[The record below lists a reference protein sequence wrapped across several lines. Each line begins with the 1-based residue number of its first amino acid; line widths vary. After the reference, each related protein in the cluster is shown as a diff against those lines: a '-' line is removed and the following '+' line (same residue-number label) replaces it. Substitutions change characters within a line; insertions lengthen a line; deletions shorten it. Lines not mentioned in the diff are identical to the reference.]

1 MVKTVAI
8 ANAKNHLTGLVRDVE
23 SGDQVI
29 ITKDRHP
36 VARLLSEEE
45 FQKMTRRLAVDDL
58 LRQRKEWL
66 AAGIT
71 GEELIEAVQEA
82 RDSRP

>member
-1 MVKTVAI
+1 MVKTVSI
-8 ANAKNHLTGLVRDVE
+8 ANAKNHLTGLVREVE
-23 SGDQVI
+23 AGAQVV

-36 VARLLSEEE
+36 AARIISEEE
-45 FQKMTRRLAVDDL
+45 FQRMMRQLAVDDL

-71 GEELIEAVQEA
+71 GDQLFEESR
-82 RDSRP
+82 RDLEERP

>member
-1 MVKTVAI
+1 MS
-8 ANAKNHLTGLVRDVE
+8 LVSARNNFTRIVREVE
-23 SGDQVI
+23 GGTQVLV
-29 ITKDRHP
+29 TKDRHP
-36 VARLLSEEE
+36 AVRIIAEEE
-45 FQKMTRRLAVDDL
+45 YQQMMRQLAVDDL
-58 LRQRKEWL
+58 IRMRREWL